1 MRLEYNFGMD
11 RQVYHDRSR
20 FGDGKTGRIR
30 AMGKRGDEAGEKEGR
45 RGERGEGMMMMMML
59 SGQMEGEQDGIDVK
73 HVNRIR
79 GAPETGVWNWVKLRL
94 GSRSAPPLPLP
105 SIVNT
110 YLTPVW
116 IALFAT
122 GDR

>member
-1 MRLEYNFGMD
+1 M
-11 RQVYHDRSR
+11 
-20 FGDGKTGRIR
+20 TGVVSET
-30 AMGKRGDEAGEKEGR
+30 GKRGEYVPWGKEEMKREKKKEGER
-45 RGERGEGMMMMMML
+45 RGERGEGMMMMMMMML